1 MARYRGAVERLE
13 RRFGVSLALKGERRL
28 SGKSA
33 LDKRAYGPGQHGQRR
48 AKTSDYGLQLKE
60 KQKAKMMYGISEKQF
75 RSIFVEANRL
85 DGNTGENLIRLIER
99 RLDNVVYRMG
109 FATTRS
115 SARQLVTHG
124 HVLVDGKRL
133 DIPSYFVRLGQK
145 IEIKEK
151 TKSNP
156 QVVRA
161 MELTAQIGIVPWID
175 VEKDKKYGIFTRYP
189 EREEV
194 VVPIEERLIVELY
207 SK

>member
-1 MARYRGAVERLE
+1 M
-13 RRFGVSLALKGERRL
+13 
-28 SGKSA
+28 
-33 LDKRAYGPGQHGQRR
+33 
-48 AKTSDYGLQLKE
+48 
-60 KQKAKMMYGISEKQF
+60 
-75 RSIFVEANRL
+75 EANRL

-133 DIPSYFVRLGQK
+133 DIPSYFVRSGQK

-151 TKSNP
+151 TKSNS

-161 MELTAQIGIVPWID
+161 MELTAQTGIVPWID